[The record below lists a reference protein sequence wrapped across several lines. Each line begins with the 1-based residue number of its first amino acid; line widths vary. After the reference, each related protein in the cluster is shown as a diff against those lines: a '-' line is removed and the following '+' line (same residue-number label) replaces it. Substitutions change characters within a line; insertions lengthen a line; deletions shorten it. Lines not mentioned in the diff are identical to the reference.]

1 MIQSIAMF
9 PCKELKSF
17 WSSELYKHLAD
28 EIWIVQTHGQKFPVA
43 SKGCTVKAGKLLIN
57 NSILL

>member
-43 SKGCTVKAGKLLIN
+43 SKGCTVKAGKLL
-57 NSILL
+57 